1 MHTAYTYF
9 SLLYSA
15 HTDLTFI
22 SSIGQLPIL
31 IMRILA
37 QFVWPD
43 AFPDSSIAMGRCA
56 VPQPQ
61 SGRVMGIAEIRGEK
75 LGWGSE

>member
-1 MHTAYTYF
+1 
-9 SLLYSA
+9 
-15 HTDLTFI
+15 
-22 SSIGQLPIL
+22 
-31 IMRILA
+31 MRILA

-43 AFPDSSIAMGRCA
+43 AFPDSSVAMGRCA